1 MQEVVVLCCL
11 GIDVYHYVVLV
22 LLFLED
28 AAAKRKTEVCLPYHF
43 FRYVIPAFLLFAFG
57 VTFVSYAMDLPAVIA
72 KEPSR
77 YEGACEIVME
87 ELEEDV
93 FTVEAM
99 FDDTWAEYEH
109 DQVPLIKEGDYYC
122 EVDYY
127 PGSSIGTSLK
137 LYLESGGKAV
147 QLK

>member
-1 MQEVVVLCCL
+1 MS
-11 GIDVYHYVVLV
+11 YYVVLG
-22 LLFLED
+22 LTFIITLSWCYYFWKMLRRNE
-28 AAAKRKTEVCLPYHF
+28 KRRFAFHIIF
-43 FRYVIPAFLLFAFG
+43 FRYVIPALLLFAFG

-122 EVDYY
+122 EVDFY

-137 LYLESGGKAV
+137 LYLEQGGEVV
-147 QLK
+147 QTK